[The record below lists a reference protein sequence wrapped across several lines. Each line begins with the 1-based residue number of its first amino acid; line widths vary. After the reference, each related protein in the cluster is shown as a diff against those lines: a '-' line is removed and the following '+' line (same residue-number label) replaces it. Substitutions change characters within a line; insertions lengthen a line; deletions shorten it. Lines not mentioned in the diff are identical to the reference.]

1 MYPKCHP
8 IKTQINKT
16 TEIPT
21 RNAKAFTIRPD
32 FVFPALPLRIM
43 KNKADPKLAR
53 MAKKAKTTRNFMP
66 LIISVPRSRA
76 FYAVTLATLCG
87 VALTVRL
94 GFWQLS
100 RAAEKEQ
107 RQAQITTQMEA
118 SVLDTQA
125 LLTEPS
131 KFKNLHQRV
140 VLQGRWLP
148 EYTVYLENRP
158 MNGRTGFWV
167 LTPLE
172 LNADTRV
179 LVQRGWLPR
188 HQLDRT
194 LLPEMQTPAGVVQV
208 QGRLSLPPSD
218 LMTFRVKEDKA
229 TTKSDLTQIR
239 QNIEL
244 DAYVLHVG
252 RPLLAT
258 VLQTDASSDG
268 LLRDWP
274 LINSGVEKN
283 LAYAFQWFCLAALQ
297 SLLYIWFQFIQPY
310 RHARRTPF

>member
-1 MYPKCHP
+1 
-8 IKTQINKT
+8 
-16 TEIPT
+16 
-21 RNAKAFTIRPD
+21 
-32 FVFPALPLRIM
+32 M
-43 KNKADPKLAR
+43 KNKAEPRLAR
-53 MAKKAKTTRNFMP
+53 MAKKAKITKNFMP
-66 LIISVPRSRA
+66 SIISVPRSRA

-172 LNADTRV
+172 LNEDARV

-194 LLPEMQTPAGVVQV
+194 LLPEMQTPEGVVQV
-208 QGRLSLPPSD
+208 QGRIALPPSD
-218 LMTFRVKEDKA
+218 LMTFREREDKSRNA
-229 TTKSDLTQIR
+229 SDLTQIR
-239 QNIEL
+239 QNIEM
-244 DAYVLHVG
+244 DVYMSQVG
-252 RPLLAT
+252 SPLKAI
-258 VLQTDASSDG
+258 VLQTDESSEG

-274 LINSGVEKN
+274 QIASGVEKN

-297 SLLYIWFQFIQPY
+297 LLLYIWFQFIQPY
-310 RHARRTPF
+310 RHARRTSF

>member
-1 MYPKCHP
+1 
-8 IKTQINKT
+8 
-16 TEIPT
+16 
-21 RNAKAFTIRPD
+21 
-32 FVFPALPLRIM
+32 M
-43 KNKADPKLAR
+43 KNKAEPRLAR
-53 MAKKAKTTRNFMP
+53 MAKKAKITKNFMP
-66 LIISVPRSRA
+66 SIISVPRSRA

-172 LNADTRV
+172 LNANTRV

-194 LLPEMQTPAGVVQV
+194 LLPDMQTPEGVVQV
-208 QGRLSLPPSD
+208 QGRIALPPSD
-218 LMTFRVKEDKA
+218 LMTLS
-229 TTKSDLTQIR
+229 TTPVQMAASSELSQIR
-239 QNIEL
+239 QNMEL
-244 DAYVLHVG
+244 QAFEAQVG
-252 RPLLAT
+252 GTFAAV
-258 VLQTDASSDG
+258 VLQTDEASDG

-274 LINSGVEKN
+274 QITAGVEKN

-297 SLLYIWFQFIQPY
+297 LILYIWFQFIQPY
-310 RHARRTPF
+310 RHARRTSL